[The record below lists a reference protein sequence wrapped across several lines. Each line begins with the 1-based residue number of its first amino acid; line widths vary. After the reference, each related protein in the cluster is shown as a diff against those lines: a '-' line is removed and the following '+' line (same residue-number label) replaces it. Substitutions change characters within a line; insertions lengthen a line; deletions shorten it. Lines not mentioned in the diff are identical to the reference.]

1 MVRVLVI
8 ALCALGAAAL
18 GPRRAGRAAGL
29 RVAPRSRAHLD
40 AALTGVPRGGMQLFV
55 KTLSGKTV
63 SIECEESDKIEDV
76 KAKIEE
82 KEGVPVDQ
90 QRLIFA
96 GKQLDGQ
103 KTLQESARPR
113 PVFLARP
120 RPAARAP
127 PPEARRPHAASPQV
141 PDRRGRLALDGPP
154 PPRRPRLGRRPAGYP
169 PPSLIQEPAVRR
181 GRTAKQTDGN

>member
-1 MVRVLVI
+1 MTTTMRSLFLVAY
-8 ALCALGAAAL
+8 ALACASAL
-18 GPRRAGRAAGL
+18 GPRRAPRAAGVSL
-29 RVAPRSRAHLD
+29 APRAGGLAR

-103 KTLQESARPR
+103 KTLQESARPCPR
-113 PVFLARP
+113 APP
-120 RPAARAP
+120 RPAAT
-127 PPEARRPHAASPQV
+127 
-141 PDRRGRLALDGPP
+141 PP
-154 PPRRPRLGRRPAGYP
+154 PPRRCQIDEGDSLSMVLRLRGGPARR
-169 PPSLIQEPAVRR
+169 
-181 GRTAKQTDGN
+181 